1 MLGWLW
7 RLLRLPLFLVLYW
20 LRQPIVGLCNLV
32 FAPVLL
38 AFLAGVVFIDA
49 ASAHRPVVW
58 AFGDLSFA
66 ACALARLY
74 DLILMVLAPE
84 DLVIGL

>member
-32 FAPVLL
+32 FAPILL

-74 DLILMVLAPE
+74 DSILMALASE
-84 DLVIGL
+84 DVVIGL